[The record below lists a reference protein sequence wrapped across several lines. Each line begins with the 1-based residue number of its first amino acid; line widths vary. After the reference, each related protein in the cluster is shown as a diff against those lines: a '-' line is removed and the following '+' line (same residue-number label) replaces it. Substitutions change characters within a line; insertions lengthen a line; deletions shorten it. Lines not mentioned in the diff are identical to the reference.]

1 VSTENNYDFLVFFID
16 GLEKGKWSGE
26 HNWTEHSFMVLP
38 GRHTFTWRYTKDN
51 SVNGGMDAV
60 WIDYIKLPYHLDEI
74 DELAGLPLDIHPNPT
89 TGQVTITGR
98 DLKAAEVYNSLGQK
112 VAMATGEGDCITLD
126 ISNLPSGL
134 YIVSIT
140 DGEGANYVKKVVKE

>member
-1 VSTENNYDFLVFFID
+1 
-16 GLEKGKWSGE
+16 
-26 HNWTEHSFMVLP
+26 
-38 GRHTFTWRYTKDN
+38 
-51 SVNGGMDAV
+51 MDAV

-74 DELAGLPLDIHPNPT
+74 DEHADLPLDIHPNPT